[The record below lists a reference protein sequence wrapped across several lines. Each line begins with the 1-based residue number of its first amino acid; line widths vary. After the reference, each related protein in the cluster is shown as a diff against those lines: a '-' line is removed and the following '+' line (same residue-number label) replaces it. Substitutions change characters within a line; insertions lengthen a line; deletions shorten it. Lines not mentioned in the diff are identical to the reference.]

1 MDTEMKTYEAD
12 FLLKGDLGEEK
23 ALEAGES
30 LRKLIENE
38 QGIITKEFAPKKQ
51 NLGYPIK
58 KHMSGFFG
66 YFKFVFPVE
75 KIKSLKNSF
84 EKNDLLRLLL
94 TEAKKEKDLNRSPL
108 KRGFRKIS
116 SRPAAIKES
125 ASVKIEGEGATKE
138 PVITRGGAA
147 STANKP
153 LQVEELDKKLEEILG

>member
-1 MDTEMKTYEAD
+1 MKTYEAD

-23 ALEAGES
+23 AREAGES
-30 LRKLIENE
+30 LRKLIESE

-51 NLGYPIK
+51 DLGYPIK
-58 KHMSGFFG
+58 KHVSGFFG

-75 KIKSLKNSF
+75 KIIRLKNSF

-108 KRGFRKIS
+108 RRAVRKIS
-116 SRPAAIKES
+116 ARPAVVKES
-125 ASVKIEGEGATKE
+125 AAGKKEGEETGKE
-138 PVITRGGAA
+138 PVIALDRAGAE
-147 STANKP
+147 NKP